1 MPLTAATL
9 ADGLKALTPTDNEG
23 DAIAAFS
30 AAWAAYFYESAVLG
44 ISPLPPDPG
53 DPEAE
58 PPVPPTPGALDNA
71 IAALEGA
78 LVGMSADGAGA
89 AKLQAGVVA
98 FWGVVATAAATI
110 WTMVPPVPP
119 PTAAT
124 PPAGITGIAAAL
136 VPVFASNTS
145 GSVDLDTSATNIAN
159 VIHPLNLGGIAVIPP
174 PPPPTNP
181 GPQPIL

>member
-1 MPLTAATL
+1 MPLTQTTL
-9 ADGLKALTPTDNEG
+9 ADGLKALEPADNEG
-23 DAIAAFS
+23 DAIAALS
-30 AAWAAYFYESAVLG
+30 AAWEAYFAEATVLG
-44 ISPLPPDPG
+44 VAVNGGSL
-53 DPEAE
+53 A
-58 PPVPPTPGALDNA
+58 GALG
-71 IAALEGA
+71 ALEAA
-78 LVGMSADGAGA
+78 LVGMSATGAGA
-89 AKLQAGVVA
+89 AKIQAGIVA
-98 FWGVVATAAATI
+98 FWGVVATAAASI

-145 GSVDLDTSATNIAN
+145 GSVDLDTSADNIAA

>member
-1 MPLTAATL
+1 MALTAATL
-9 ADGLKALTPTDNEG
+9 ADGLKALTPTDNEA

-30 AAWAAYFYESAVLG
+30 AAWEAYFAKATVLG
-44 ISPLPPDPG
+44 VAVNGGSL
-53 DPEAE
+53 A
-58 PPVPPTPGALDNA
+58 GALG
-71 IAALEGA
+71 ALEAA
-78 LVGMSADGAGA
+78 LVGMSATGAGA

-98 FWGVVATAAATI
+98 FWGIVATSAAAI

-145 GSVDLDTSATNIAN
+145 GSVDLDTSATNVAN

>member
-9 ADGLKALTPTDNEG
+9 ADGLKTMTPADNEA

-30 AAWAAYFYESAVLG
+30 AAWEAYFAEATVLG
-44 ISPLPPDPG
+44 IAVNGGSL
-53 DPEAE
+53 A
-58 PPVPPTPGALDNA
+58 GALG
-71 IAALEGA
+71 ALEGA
-78 LVGMSADGAGA
+78 LTGMSATGAGA
-89 AKLQAGVVA
+89 ASLQAGITA

-119 PTAAT
+119 PLGAT
-124 PPAGITGIAAAL
+124 PPAGLAGIAAAL

-145 GSVDLDTSATNIAN
+145 SAADLDTAATNIATA
-159 VIHPLNLGGIAVIPP
+159 IHATQLGGIALIPP